1 MNKLAQKISDSE
13 LEVMRVLWSI
23 KQAVTLAEIR
33 KTLSTNSEWE
43 DSTIKT
49 LLRRLH
55 CKGVLKQEKRDVYY
69 YTPLVSEE
77 EYEEYT
83 TQILINKLFQGSAK
97 NLVASL
103 VSSNMLS
110 QEDITELRKMFKVGD
125 NNE

>member
-13 LEVMRVLWSI
+13 LEVMRVLWGV
-23 KQAVTLAEIR
+23 KQALTLAEIR
-33 KTLSTNSEWE
+33 KTLSANSEWE

-55 CKGVLKQEKRDVYY
+55 CKGVLKQEKRDVFY

-83 TQILINKLFQGSAK
+83 TQTLINKLYQGSAK
-97 NLVASL
+97 KLIASL
-103 VSSNMLS
+103 VSSNKLS
-110 QEDITELRKMFKVGD
+110 QEDITELRRMFKVGD
-125 NNE
+125 NHE